1 MTKDLQDL
9 TCMYWQK
16 LDEYEWG
23 WILRVIDQCIC
34 NISYDDTKPVTLR
47 TRFHG
52 TGTHWQRFQKTG

>member
-52 TGTHWQRFQKTG
+52 TGTH